1 MRELFPAASE
11 DALDLIGRLLQLNP
25 ARRISAAEA
34 LEHRYFQL
42 KPDPTPPPLL
52 PRLDKKEKEKEKEKE
67 QAKKMGH
74 APTPAPTPIKP

>member
-25 ARRISAAEA
+25 SRRISAAEA
-34 LEHRYFQL
+34 LEHRYFHV

-52 PRLDKKEKEKEKEKE
+52 PRLDKDKDKE
-67 QAKKMGH
+67 
-74 APTPAPTPIKP
+74 T